1 MTTYTVRNKKEI
13 EDLIETN
20 NALRAGNIFQIM
32 HGDQYILKH
41 DGTIEIHKPQSH
53 TPYSYKPQNTRNNS
67 KPHIKESLANLR
79 RTHKSKRNTLI
90 AMQSLGM
97 LSIRPNSIN
106 KNKNKNKNLKKTL
119 KTLKTP
125 RSTMKYNRYPNF
137 VQRKTRKY
145 HKRLKL

>member
-41 DGTIEIHKPQSH
+41 DGTIEIYKPQSH
-53 TPYSYKPQNTRNNS
+53 TQYSYKPQNTRNNS

-79 RTHKSKRNTLI
+79 RSHKSKRNTLI

-97 LSIRPNSIN
+97 LSIRPNAIN
-106 KNKNKNKNLKKTL
+106 KNKKQKSKPKKTL
-119 KTLKTP
+119 RTLKT
-125 RSTMKYNRYPNF
+125 TIKYNGYPNF

-145 HKRLKL
+145 HKRLQL

>member
-32 HGDQYILKH
+32 NGDQYILKH
-41 DGTIEIHKPQSH
+41 DGTIEIYKPQSH
-53 TPYSYKPQNTRNNS
+53 TPYSYRPQNTRNNS

-106 KNKNKNKNLKKTL
+106 KNKKQKPKKTL

-125 RSTMKYNRYPNF
+125 MKYNRYLNF

-145 HKRLKL
+145 NRSL

>member
-41 DGTIEIHKPQSH
+41 DGTIEIHTPQSH
-53 TPYSYKPQNTRNNS
+53 TPYSYRPQNTRKHS

-79 RTHKSKRNTLI
+79 TSHKSKRNTI
-90 AMQSLGM
+90 NAMQSLGM
-97 LSIRPNSIN
+97 LSIIPKHTIN
-106 KNKNKNKNLKKTL
+106 KNRKQKPKR
-119 KTLKTP
+119 TP
-125 RSTMKYNRYPNF
+125 RSTMKYNRYPNY
-137 VQRKTRKY
+137 VRNQTKTKTRKY
-145 HKRLKL
+145 HRRLKL

>member
-32 HGDQYILKH
+32 HGEQYILKH

-106 KNKNKNKNLKKTL
+106 KNKKQKPKKTL
-119 KTLKTP
+119 KTLKTLKTP
-125 RSTMKYNRYPNF
+125 MNYSGYLNF

-145 HKRLKL
+145 HRRL

>member
-53 TPYSYKPQNTRNNS
+53 TPYSYRPQNTRNNS

-97 LSIRPNSIN
+97 LSITSKPTIN
-106 KNKNKNKNLKKTL
+106 KHRKQKSIRS
-119 KTLKTP
+119 P
-125 RSTMKYNRYPNF
+125 RSTMKYNRYPNY
-137 VQRKTRKY
+137 VRKQTKTRKY
-145 HKRLKL
+145 HRRLKL

>member
-20 NALRAGNIFQIM
+20 NGLRAGNIFQIM

-41 DGTIEIHKPQSH
+41 DGTIEISKPQSH
-53 TPYSYKPQNTRNNS
+53 TQHSYKPQNTRNNS

-106 KNKNKNKNLKKTL
+106 KNKKQKPKKTL
-119 KTLKTP
+119 RTP
-125 RSTMKYNRYPNF
+125 RSIMKYNRYPNF
-137 VQRKTRKY
+137 VQQKTRKY
-145 HKRLKL
+145 NRRRQL